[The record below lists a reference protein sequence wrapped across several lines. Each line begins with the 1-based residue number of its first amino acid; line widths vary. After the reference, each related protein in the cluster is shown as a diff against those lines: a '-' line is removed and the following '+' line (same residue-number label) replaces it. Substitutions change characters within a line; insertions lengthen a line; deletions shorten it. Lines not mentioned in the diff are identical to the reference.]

1 MANICRFVV
10 KISPVDDFYI
20 LTHDIDRYYY
30 CDELIDIDAISLELY
45 ISGYL
50 LWKFNLS
57 AGIIFSPDFIRIILL
72 ILVLFLT

>member
-1 MANICRFVV
+1 M
-10 KISPVDDFYI
+10 
-20 LTHDIDRYYY
+20 
-30 CDELIDIDAISLELY
+30 IDIDSISLELY

>member
-1 MANICRFVV
+1 MIDVVSIIFV
-10 KISPVDDFYI
+10 
-20 LTHDIDRYYY
+20 
-30 CDELIDIDAISLELY
+30 ELY